1 MTASIPAWVPVL
13 FVALA
18 FLGYRLSL
26 PRTVRPG
33 KLLLIALA
41 MFAWSLYGL
50 LGSFGP
56 APLALALWVL
66 GYGLALSLGVQY
78 FSAQGPTTVGDRVHM
93 PGSWVPLGLLMGIF
107 SVKFVLGAA
116 MAMRSPMLHDLA
128 FIAGISLLLGLLS
141 GGVRRP
147 CPGGAALRGPHAAG
161 VNLAACIV

>member
-26 PRTVRPG
+26 PRTVRPA

-50 LGSFGP
+50 VGSFGL
-56 APLALALWVL
+56 APLALLLWAL
-66 GYGLALSLGVQY
+66 GYGAALTLGVRY
-78 FSAQGPTTVGDRVHM
+78 FSAQGLTAVGDQVRM

-116 MAMRSPMLHDLA
+116 MAMRAPMLHDLA
-128 FIAGISLLLGLLS
+128 FIAGVSLVLGTLS
-141 GGVRRP
+141 GGFGARAL
-147 CPGGAALRGPHAAG
+147 AALRCAARPR
-161 VNLAACIV
+161 VA